1 MTRYERL
8 KEKQKAAL
16 IVVLTLG
23 LIKVPFLTVWRNSLF
38 EGTSFE
44 QTNKF
49 LFNLL
54 SFTLVSLLIAIPAFF
69 FYLIVLIVVTIQLAT
84 I

>member
-23 LIKVPFLTVWRNSLF
+23 LIKVPFLAVWRNSLF